1 MTDFEEAARVLLANK
16 VRSLLTI
23 VGLVIGVG
31 AVIAIQVLGNSM
43 AGAVNGAL
51 GSLTD
56 NSFVIFP
63 NSRQR
68 DVSKAAITLRDLAAI
83 QGEIPGIIAAV
94 PLGSES
100 ELVRAAHSQ
109 VRFSLSPDAAVSFDN
124 LPLLYGRR
132 LTAEDIA
139 GAANDSV
146 LTNNAYQRLFPQGG
160 DAIGQSI
167 YAGSHRYVVVGV
179 LAPPKRG
186 FLNAQ
191 FSGDILIPWTTY
203 VRDYLRGS
211 RLFGAGFI
219 VTDPA
224 QIPHLE
230 LAVQRKLG
238 ELHHGAAGLQYLSLD
253 KAKFSKGID
262 GIFNALTLIVGLIG
276 AVSLL
281 VAGIGIMNIM
291 LVSVAERTREI
302 GVRKAIGARRGQILV
317 QFFIEALTLC
327 ASGCAIGLVIGLS
340 LGAFVNHVFI
350 IKLTGTVV
358 PIPWGKALGVAGAF
372 AVVATLV
379 FGTYPAY
386 RAAALDPIEALRYE

>member
-1 MTDFEEAARVLLANK
+1 MTYFEEAARVLLANK

-146 LTNNAYQRLFPQGG
+146 LTNNAYPVSYTHLDVYKRQFLVYVG
-160 DAIGQSI
+160 DSLMR
-167 YAGSHRYVVVGV
+167 ST
-179 LAPPKRG
+179 
-186 FLNAQ
+186 
-191 FSGDILIPWTTY
+191 SILIVCRCSSW
-203 VRDYLRGS
+203 RW
-211 RLFGAGFI
+211 
-219 VTDPA
+219 
-224 QIPHLE
+224 E
-230 LAVQRKLG
+230 
-238 ELHHGAAGLQYLSLD
+238 
-253 KAKFSKGID
+253 
-262 GIFNALTLIVGLIG
+262 
-276 AVSLL
+276 
-281 VAGIGIMNIM
+281 
-291 LVSVAERTREI
+291 
-302 GVRKAIGARRGQILV
+302 
-317 QFFIEALTLC
+317 
-327 ASGCAIGLVIGLS
+327 
-340 LGAFVNHVFI
+340 
-350 IKLTGTVV
+350 
-358 PIPWGKALGVAGAF
+358 
-372 AVVATLV
+372 
-379 FGTYPAY
+379 
-386 RAAALDPIEALRYE
+386 